1 MKKIIYL
8 IPLFCTVSIVVAQ
21 NPIINIHTT
30 GSKDIDNAYYKDI
43 ENFQNQFVGTWV
55 YTDAIKTIRFKFVKK
70 EMFYYEDYLENYYVD
85 FLVGEMQY
93 LENGVEKINSLTNLN
108 VNHSSIFNYSLYGD
122 GKVHSYWYPRCVEC
136 PDTVQRIAMSY
147 NEPTNDDRCLDA
159 AFVMRREDEN
169 GVQKI
174 KIQYILT
181 NGPCGVQSDWQT
193 PSTTTNFT
201 IPYGDYTL
209 VREQ

>member
-1 MKKIIYL
+1 ML
-8 IPLFCTVSIVVAQ
+8 AQ
-21 NPIINIHTT
+21 NPILNIHTA
-30 GSKDIDNAYYKDI
+30 DFAEIENAYYKDI

-55 YTDAIKTIRFKFVKK
+55 YTDAVKTIRFRFIKK
-70 EMFYYEDYLENYYVD
+70 EMFYYQSIRNCYVD

-93 LENGVEKINSLTNLN
+93 IENGIEKINSLTNLN
-108 VNHSSIFNYSLYGD
+108 VNHSSIFNYSINGD
-122 GKVHSYWYPRCVEC
+122 IKVHSYWYPRCVEC
-136 PDTVQRIAMSY
+136 SDTVQRISMSY
-147 NEPTNDDRCLDA
+147 NEPTNDDIGLEA
-159 AFVMRREDEN
+159 AFIMRREDES

-181 NGPCGVQSDWQT
+181 NGPLGVKDDWQT